1 MNSSELI
8 SRKKDILQ
16 KIKLRRIKESF
27 EELIKVSVNLQ
38 DWRISEKLSELE
50 TNYRYM
56 LHYQF
61 EGLEDAQ
68 RTQVYNDIICSLY
81 EFTDDV
87 FDELMIVES
96 ANIFY
101 DKIRINRLTIPVSM
115 AHYGEQLKNLKATMS
130 ILELSPDLMDKA
142 RFREVAVK
150 REREGFN
157 MFNSV
162 FVSLRATQ
170 EVYDDFCGFLNDEEV
185 GTREKCLFISAL
197 TLNLLYR
204 FDYRKLQI
212 LLQAA
217 SSDDMNIR
225 QRALVGL
232 LISMQ
237 LYDSRVGLYKE
248 CTLLLDALLENPMHR
263 KSIKTIIKQ
272 FIRSRE
278 TEKISKKLTE
288 EIIPEMMKFN
298 SMAGKKLNM
307 EELMGD
313 LDFSDKNPEWK
324 KELEESGLA
333 DKLQEYSNLQMEGA
347 DVFHS
352 TFSHLKNF
360 PFFRELSN
368 WFLPFDTAYSELQ
381 DLASTTGDNVL
392 FSALLSSGHMCDS
405 DKYSFALSLLQI
417 PSQQREMM
425 IHQFGAE
432 SDEIKKLQKEAQ
444 GLNPSIAED
453 IVSNQYIQSLY
464 RFFKLNPNRSSFVD
478 IFSLKLDFY
487 EKKNIVPFI
496 SDEDSMR
503 TIARYCFDKNF
514 FSEALGVYEK
524 IVHSYGDNADIYQ
537 RIGYCKQMLQDLQG
551 ALDSYLQADL
561 LQPNN
566 SWILK
571 RIAQVYKSL
580 KQNSLSL
587 EYYRKASV
595 LNPDDLSLEMNIGH
609 CYLELKEY
617 DKALNSYYKIEL
629 MDKNGKK
636 AWRPIAWTSL
646 LSKKYDVAQKYYEQI
661 LADKPT
667 EHDYLNAGHV
677 ELCQGNLKKALNLYK
692 QVVAMDN
699 QGVDLFVLLFD
710 EDRDV
715 LIELGVDEAFI
726 PMLFDQLRFVLD

>member
-1 MNSSELI
+1 MNSLELI
-8 SRKKDILQ
+8 SRKKDIIQ

-68 RTQVYNDIICSLY
+68 RTQVYNDIVRSLY
-81 EFTDDV
+81 ELTDDV
-87 FDELMIVES
+87 FDELMVVES
-96 ANIFY
+96 ANLFY
-101 DKIRINRLTIPVSM
+101 DKIRISRLTIPVSM
-115 AHYGEQLKNLKATMS
+115 AHYGEQLKNYKATMS
-130 ILELSPDLMDKA
+130 VLELSSELMDKA
-142 RFREVAVK
+142 RFREIAIK

-162 FVSLRATQ
+162 FISPRATS
-170 EVYDDFCGFLNDEEV
+170 ESYDDFSEFINDNEI
-185 GTREKCLFISAL
+185 GTREKSLFLSAL

-204 FDYRKLQI
+204 FDYRKFQI
-212 LLQAA
+212 LLHA
-217 SSDDMNIR
+217 STNSDMNIR

-232 LISMQ
+232 LIAMQ
-237 LYDSRVGLYKE
+237 IYDSRIDLYRE
-248 CTLLLDALLENPMHR
+248 CTSLLEALLEELGYKKLIMA
-263 KSIKTIIKQ
+263 IIKQ

-288 EIIPEMMKFN
+288 EILPEMMKFN

-368 WFLPFDTAYSELQ
+368 WFLPFDTSYSELQ
-381 DLASTTGDNVL
+381 DLTPATGDNVL

-444 GLNPSIAED
+444 GLNPGVAED

-487 EKKNIVPFI
+487 DKKNIVPFI
-496 SDEDSMR
+496 SDEESMR
-503 TIARYCFDKNF
+503 IIAHYCFDKNF
-514 FSEALGVYEK
+514 FSEALNIYEK
-524 IVHSYGDNADIYQ
+524 IVLDYGDNAEIYQ
-537 RIGYCKQMLQDLQG
+537 RIGYCKQMLQNLKG
-551 ALDSYLQADL
+551 SLDSYLHADL

-571 RIAQVYKSL
+571 RIAHMYKSL
-580 KQNSLSL
+580 KKNDLSL
-587 EYYRKASV
+587 EYYKKAAI
-595 LNPDDLSLEMNIGH
+595 LNPDDFSLEMNIGH
-609 CYLELKEY
+609 CYLELGEY
-617 DKALNSYYKIEL
+617 DRALNSYYKIEL
-629 MDKNGKK
+629 MDRNGKK

-661 LADKPT
+661 LTDKPT

-692 QVVAMDN
+692 QVVAINN
-699 QGVDLFVLLFD
+699 QDIDLFVLLFE
-710 EDRDV
+710 EDKDV
-715 LIELGVDEAFI
+715 LIELGVDEALV